1 MSINPIVEKAVNL
14 AKAYHSSDTTGHDWW
29 HVYRVW
35 RLARY
40 IALHEGA
47 DMPTVELAALFHDMD
62 DYKIIGVHNNSLAN
76 AREAL
81 QELNVD
87 NQTAQRVIRVIEE
100 VSFRG
105 AGVHTTP
112 SSPEACVV
120 QDADRLDAIGAIGIA
135 RAFAYGGAN
144 SREMHIPQEKPNLHK
159 SFDEYK
165 NATGSTINHFYE
177 KLILLKD
184 RLNTNTAK
192 ALATGRHEFLL
203 EFLNRFLEEW
213 ELKDID
219 NPVLGKK

>member
-1 MSINPIVEKAVNL
+1 M
-14 AKAYHSSDTTGHDWW
+14 
-29 HVYRVW
+29 
-35 RLARY
+35 
-40 IALHEGA
+40 
-47 DMPTVELAALFHDMD
+47 
-62 DYKIIGVHNNSLAN
+62 HNNSLAN

-81 QELNVD
+81 KELHVD
-87 NQTAQRVIRVIEE
+87 NPTAKRVIRALGGFVQ
-100 VSFRG
+100 G
-105 AGVHTTP
+105 CGVDTTP
-112 SSPEACVV
+112 SSPEACV

-144 SREMHIPQEKPNLHK
+144 SREMHIPQEKPQLHK

-165 NATGSTINHFYE
+165 SATGSTINHFYE

-219 NPVLGKK
+219 NPVRGKK